1 MSFHNPRTL
10 PFPSFPLHFSIS
22 FHLTLH
28 SLYIF
33 HLASLEHIFRAH
45 LWSTSLKH
53 ISILSIHFHLHSSSC
68 TLTISPPR
76 RSCGGTQ
83 HPIRRSTAA
92 RSCRPR
98 ATGAPTSSSRA
109 TSWSNAAVPAFS
121 ISASPRL
128 KPTEPSKPR
137 TRPSCPKSSI
147 RSPSAYAT

>member
-1 MSFHNPRTL
+1 MIEGIDVDGGWRKILPELHCSDHGPPLHSMAFHDPRTP

-28 SLYIF
+28 SLCIF

-45 LWSTSLKH
+45 LLSTSLEH

-83 HPIRRSTAA
+83 HPMRRSIAA

-109 TSWSNAAVPAFS
+109 
-121 ISASPRL
+121 AS
-128 KPTEPSKPR
+128 
-137 TRPSCPKSSI
+137 
-147 RSPSAYAT
+147 